1 MYITFIVQA
10 YKGSAATVYGFYFYL
25 LINLDPQYCL
35 IFPLYFVWVFIYL
48 MIMVGSIEI
57 AFEVGVCP
65 RDWLSC
71 CSQKNRKMAACYGL
85 EKVVVR
91 IREFDPEKVEHLEL

>member
-1 MYITFIVQA
+1 
-10 YKGSAATVYGFYFYL
+10 
-25 LINLDPQYCL
+25 
-35 IFPLYFVWVFIYL
+35 

-65 RDWLSC
+65 GDWLSY
-71 CSQKNRKMAACYGL
+71 CSQKNRKMAAYYGL

-91 IREFDPEKVEHLEL
+91 IREFDPEKVERLEL